1 MHTRP
6 HKWFLILLALALAVA
21 PLRGAWAISIPV
33 ATESTAPCHQMD
45 MPAADTLADMQQ
57 QDSATETGHSCEQDC
72 TGACCDAA
80 CNACVHAT
88 SALSDTVIIS
98 LELHA
103 TPRDTMFRAAF
114 PKRTVIP
121 PLRPP
126 ASL

>member
-1 MHTRP
+1 MYTRP
-6 HKWFLILLALALAVA
+6 HKLFLILLALALAVA
-21 PLRGAWAISIPV
+21 PLRGAWAISVPD
-33 ATESTAPCHQMD
+33 ATESTSHCAQMD
-45 MPAADTLADMQQ
+45 MPTAGTPADMQQ
-57 QDSATETGHSCEQDC
+57 QDSATETGHSCEQGC

-103 TPRDTMFRAAF
+103 TPRDTMFPAAF